1 MIIAHKYTI
10 LAQLIYMNNIMYD
23 LSILVS
29 LYFISVILCALSI
42 LIVPKEKL
50 YKVYKSPMEI
60 VFVSLFPIFNI
71 IALMYHIKISR
82 DDN

>member
-1 MIIAHKYTI
+1 
-10 LAQLIYMNNIMYD
+10 MNNIMYD

-42 LIVPKEKL
+42 LTVPKEKL

>member
-1 MIIAHKYTI
+1 
-10 LAQLIYMNNIMYD
+10 MYY
-23 LSILVS
+23 LLILVS

-50 YKVYKSPMEI
+50 DKVYKSPMNI
-60 VFVSLFPIFNI
+60 VCFSLIPIFNI
-71 IALMYHIKISR
+71 LILIYHIKISK